1 MFIVGARSAG
11 VRIVRGD
18 GVRGAMSEGSGRID
32 GNSGAARL
40 VRKSISLKTKII
52 GLLSAMLL
60 VLLVVDIAWTY
71 KTQEQAMQEVLL
83 EESRI
88 LVAEMDAVWA
98 FVSANQNV
106 INYTSDG
113 SYEYKGL
120 HCAIAGKAVAAFFS
134 DNSEYTIRFTKLVP
148 RNLRS
153 APDDYETA
161 ALEYFESQGGGEYY
175 GFSEQDDSSVFRYV
189 SAMKVSENC
198 IECHGKPAGELD
210 PTGYEKEGWDIG
222 DVAGAVSVVVPA
234 DLYFSN
240 MYGAVLNNV
249 LFFLAII
256 LCMTVVIYLA
266 LTRLV
271 TGPLSNLR
279 RSLMLMSAGT
289 SKDGLEVEVEG
300 IRPMYS
306 SAEIEDLFVQFES
319 MATSLSSLYEN
330 LESQVKERTARL
342 SEANEELEC
351 QRRHVEE
358 VNSRLEQDNQYKSD
372 FLAIV
377 SHELRT
383 PLTSILAFTDLMEE
397 NVPRDDDLAR
407 MQLDEIV
414 KNGHIL
420 LEMVDNVLET
430 ARIQAGS
437 EKLNLELIDL
447 NDVVGMV
454 EASSRALAAKKSL
467 VFTTC
472 VAADVPLI
480 VGDWEKTRRIL
491 VNLVSNAIKFTDP
504 GGTVQVGVTHCA
516 ADEKVLI
523 KVSDNGIGI
532 PRDKQALV
540 FERFT
545 QENMSTV
552 RRYGGSGL
560 GLSLVRDLARML
572 GGSVTLESVQG
583 EGSVFT
589 VALPVMRRGGNE
601 NGESHAD

>member
-1 MFIVGARSAG
+1 MAG
-11 VRIVRGD
+11 DRRNIG
-18 GVRGAMSEGSGRID
+18 
-32 GNSGAARL
+32 
-40 VRKSISLKTKII
+40 LKTKII
-52 GLLSAMLL
+52 GLLSAVLL

-71 KTQEQAMQEVLL
+71 KTQEQATQEVML

-88 LVAEMDAVWA
+88 LVTEMDAVWD
-98 FVSANQNV
+98 FVSANQST
-106 INYTSDG
+106 INYTADG
-113 SYEYKGL
+113 VYEYKGL

-134 DNSEYTIRFTKLVP
+134 DNSDYTIRFTKLVP

-161 ALEYFESQGGGEYY
+161 ALEQFERSGNGEYY
-175 GFSEQDDSSVFRYV
+175 GFSEQDGASVFRYV
-189 SAMKVSENC
+189 SAMKVSESC

-210 PTGYEKEGWDIG
+210 PTGYEKEGWDVG
-222 DVAGAVSVVVPA
+222 DVAGAVSVIVPT

-240 MYGAVLNNV
+240 MYGTVVNNV

-256 LCMTVVIYLA
+256 LCMAIIIYFA

-279 RSLMLMSAGT
+279 RSFVRMSSGS
-289 SKDGLEVEVEG
+289 SKNGLEVAVEQV
-300 IRPMYS
+300 RPVYS
-306 SAEIEDLFVQFES
+306 STEIEDLFAQFES
-319 MATSLSSLYEN
+319 MASSLSTLYVN
-330 LESQVKERTARL
+330 LESQVEERTIRL
-342 SEANEELEC
+342 SEANGELER

-358 VNSRLEQDNQYKSD
+358 VNDLLKRDNRYKSD

-383 PLTSILAFTDLMEE
+383 PLTSILAFADLMEE
-397 NVPRDDDLAR
+397 SVSEENALAR
-407 MQLDEIV
+407 TQLDEV
-414 KNGHIL
+414 AKNGQVL

-454 EASSRALAAKKSL
+454 EATSKALAAKKSIA
-467 VFTTC
+467 FATH
-472 VAADVPLI
+472 VASDVPLI
-480 VGDWEKTRRIL
+480 ESDWEKARRIL

-504 GGTVQVGVTHCA
+504 GGTVDVKVAYDAEGETVVIEV
-516 ADEKVLI
+516 AD
-523 KVSDNGIGI
+523 SGIGI
-532 PRDKQALV
+532 PKDKQELV

-560 GLSLVRDLARML
+560 GLSLVRDLVGML
-572 GGSVTLESVQG
+572 DGSISLSSTVG
-583 EGSVFT
+583 KGSVFT
-589 VALPVMRRGGNE
+589 VALPTKR
-601 NGESHAD
+601 